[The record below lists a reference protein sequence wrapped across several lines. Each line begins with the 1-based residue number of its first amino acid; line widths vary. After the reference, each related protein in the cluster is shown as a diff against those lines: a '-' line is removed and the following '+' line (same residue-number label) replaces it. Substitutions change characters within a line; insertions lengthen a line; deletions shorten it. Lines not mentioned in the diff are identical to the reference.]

1 MSNKE
6 TITRVYREAVASY
19 GDQGIDRP
27 EAIESALAT
36 LMVEVRAGR
45 MEVDAERALRAELK
59 KADESDGRAADAI
72 LKRAAFGQVPL
83 IANDLDVIVTLGG
96 GRRKAWRDVTPDD
109 LKQMNDIRYE
119 NFRKVRDSY
128 QEFNAAYIAVRATLF
143 EYKTF
148 GAAWA
153 AGGFPPSQ
161 EAHANGAAA

>member
-19 GDQGIDRP
+19 GEDGVDRP

-45 MEVDAERALRAELK
+45 LEIDVERALRAELQ

-83 IANDLDVIVTLGG
+83 VDDDLDVIVTLGG
-96 GRRKAWRDVTPDD
+96 GLRKAWRDVTTDD
-109 LKQMNDIRYE
+109 LLQMNTIRYE

-128 QEFNAAYIAVRATLF
+128 SEFNSAYLAVRQTVLK
-143 EYKTF
+143 YRTF
-148 GAAWA
+148 GEAWM
-153 AGGFPPSQ
+153 AGGFPPA
-161 EAHANGAAA
+161 EDRAVA